1 MSYAVRLPATMAHA
15 PAPAPALPPAIA
27 RPRTHLAVLL
37 VLSLTHLLN
46 DLIQALIPAVYPM
59 LKDGYGLDFVQIG
72 LITLTFQIA
81 GSLLQPVVGWHT
93 DSHPM
98 PYSTVVGMTFTLGG
112 LIGLAFASRYA
123 FILASVAGIGIG
135 SSIYHPEAT
144 RMARLASGSRQGLA
158 QGLFQV
164 GGYIGGALAPLLAA
178 LVIVPRG
185 QQSLAWFSV
194 LALLAMALMAWTA
207 STHTAIRNH
216 FTAARASLAGS
227 VGGASPHSQATI
239 VIGLTVLTVLMFS
252 KNAYGESFRS
262 FYTFYLI
269 DRFGV
274 SIQTS
279 QMMLFLC
286 LIAAAAGALLGGIV
300 GDRIGRQRIIWISI
314 LGPLPFTLLLPY
326 ASFFW
331 TGVLTVLINLVMA
344 SAFASILIY
353 AMELIPNRIG
363 LIGGLFYGLN
373 FGLGGIA
380 AAMLGGLADTIG
392 IERVYQLCSFLPLV
406 GLLAWFLPRIE
417 EHRDVWPET
426 ASNA

>member
-1 MSYAVRLPATMAHA
+1 MIAHA
-15 PAPAPALPPAIA
+15 PTLA

-37 VLSLTHLLN
+37 VLSVTHLLN
-46 DLIQALIPAVYPM
+46 DLIQALIPAVYPII
-59 LKDGYGLDFVQIG
+59 KDAYGLDFVQIG
-72 LITLTFQIA
+72 LITLTFQVA

-93 DSHPM
+93 DAHPM
-98 PYSTVVGMTFTLGG
+98 PYSTVVGMTFTLAG

-164 GGYIGGALAPLLAA
+164 GGYLGGALAPLLAA
-178 LVIVPRG
+178 LIIVPRG
-185 QQSLAWFSV
+185 QRSLALFSV
-194 LALLAMALMAWTA
+194 LALVAMALMAWTA
-207 STHTAIRNH
+207 GTHTAIREH
-216 FTAARASLAGS
+216 FTAARASRS
-227 VGGASPHSQATI
+227 GGGAASPHPRATI
-239 VIGLTVLTVLMFS
+239 VLGLIVLTVLMFS

-279 QMMLFLC
+279 QLMLFIV

-331 TGVLTVLINLVMA
+331 TGVLTVVINLVMA

-380 AAMLGGLADTIG
+380 AALLGGMADTIG
-392 IERVYQLCSFLPLV
+392 IARVYQVCSFLPLV
-406 GLLAWFLPRIE
+406 GLLAWFLPAIE
-417 EHRDVWPET
+417 EHRD
-426 ASNA
+426 AHA

>member
-1 MSYAVRLPATMAHA
+1 MSYPRGGMIAHV
-15 PAPAPALPPAIA
+15 PAIA
-27 RPRTHLAVLL
+27 RPRTHLTVLL
-37 VLSLTHLLN
+37 ILSLTHLLN
-46 DLIQALIPAVYPM
+46 DLIQALIPAIYPI
-59 LKDGYGLDFVQIG
+59 LKDSYALGFVQIG
-72 LITLTFQIA
+72 MITLTFQIA
-81 GSLLQPVVGWHT
+81 GSLLQPIVGWHT
-93 DSHPM
+93 DTHPM
-98 PYSTVVGMTFTLGG
+98 PFATVVGMTFTLVG
-112 LIGLAFASRYA
+112 LVGLAFASRYGV
-123 FILASVAGIGIG
+123 ILVSVASIGIG

-144 RMARLASGSRQGLA
+144 RMARLASGGRQGLA

-178 LVIVPRG
+178 LIIVPRG
-185 QQSLAWFSV
+185 QASLAWFSTV
-194 LALLAMALMAWTA
+194 ALLAIVLMAWTA
-207 STHTAIRNH
+207 GTHAEIRSRV
-216 FTAARASLAGS
+216 TAARASLSAR
-227 VGGASPHSQATI
+227 VTASPSHSRATI
-239 VIGLTVLTVLMFS
+239 AVGLTVLTLLMFS

-269 DRFGV
+269 DRFGA

-279 QMMLFLC
+279 QLMLFVF

-300 GDRIGRQRIIWISI
+300 GDRIGRYRIIWISV

-326 ASFFW
+326 ANFFW
-331 TGVLTVLINLVMA
+331 TGVLTVVINLVMA

-380 AAMLGGLADTIG
+380 AAILGGLADHVG
-392 IERVYQLCSFLPLV
+392 IARVYQICSFLPLA

-417 EHRDVWPET
+417 ERRD
-426 ASNA
+426 AH